1 MSPVSDLKPAQR
13 LRIIG
18 ITAAVTLLLAA
29 CANTPPPVA
38 QIAVSKAAIS
48 NASGAGGSEFAPHEL
63 KTAMEKM
70 EAAERA
76 MKERDYAL
84 AEKLAIEAQVDAQ
97 LATAMARSAK
107 AKKAADTVQED
118 SRVLRK
124 EIERK
129 TK

>member
-1 MSPVSDLKPAQR
+1 MNPTSDLKTSQR

-18 ITAAVTLLLAA
+18 ITAAVVFLLSA
-29 CANTPPPVA
+29 CASTSPPVA

-48 NASGAGGSEFAPHEL
+48 NASGAGGSEFAPHEF

-76 MKERDYAL
+76 MKEKDYAL